1 MQRKIVDFTK
11 VPLPLKKRLKDEF
24 PDGFE
29 DADVVRFQNAKG
41 EEVKA
46 IRMEDEEAEI
56 VYLIK
61 FERKLDT
68 INDEFMEDD
77 YDEPDTDFDLEDEED
92 DDDLN
97 EE

>member
-1 MQRKIVDFTK
+1 MNRKIVDFTK
-11 VPLPLKKRLKDEF
+11 VPPELKKRLKEEF

-46 IRMEDEEAEI
+46 IRMEDGDT

-61 FERKLDT
+61 FERKLAT
-68 INDEFMEDD
+68 INDEFMDD
-77 YDEPDTDFDLEDEED
+77 EYEDEPDFDIDDIED
-92 DDDLN
+92 DDEDD